1 MCFWSDFYV
10 LLSAYA
16 SWRSFMVHIRL
27 TTFMHSEQLL
37 SNAYN
42 AGLVRVKLCLTRA
55 QGVVL
60 WPNYVM
66 G

>member
-10 LLSAYA
+10 LLSDYA

-27 TTFMHSEQLL
+27 TTFMYFEQLL

-42 AGLVRVKLCLTRA
+42 AGLVRVKLCLPGV

-60 WPNYVM
+60 
-66 G
+66 

>member
-1 MCFWSDFYV
+1 MCFLSDFYV
-10 LLSAYA
+10 LLSDYA

-27 TTFMHSEQLL
+27 TTFMYFEQLL

-42 AGLVRVKLCLTRA
+42 AGLVRVKLCLPGV

-60 WPNYVM
+60 
-66 G
+66 